1 MVAPENLKYLC
12 IKKKKPAGG
21 GADGDAD
28 AQGPAGGATAG
39 LSAGGLL
46 GRMAWALVRT
56 LLPAASPMANACEP
70 GARVVLLL
78 QPDLASLRDQER
90 SLASDKGL
98 RSHCST

>member
-1 MVAPENLKYLC
+1 MRMPRVRLAVPQPVCLQ
-12 IKKKKPAGG
+12 PA
-21 GADGDAD
+21 
-28 AQGPAGGATAG
+28 QE
-39 LSAGGLL
+39 AGGLL